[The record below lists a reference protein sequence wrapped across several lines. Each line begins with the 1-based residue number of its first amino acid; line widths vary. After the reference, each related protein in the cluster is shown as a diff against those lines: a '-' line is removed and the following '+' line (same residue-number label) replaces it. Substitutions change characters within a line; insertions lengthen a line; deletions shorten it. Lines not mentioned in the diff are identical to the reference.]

1 MRKITKESVNAF
13 LSGREYKGGNMRVSN
28 LTLMGKA
35 VTNNMYLHGNL
46 IATINPEKTKML
58 ISNRGW
64 FTATTKERL
73 NALPNVRIVQKNWD
87 WYLNG
92 KKWDGKTIEINL

>member
-13 LSGREYKGGNMRVSN
+13 LSGKEYKGGNMRVSN
-28 LTLMGKA
+28 LTFNGQ
-35 VTNNMYLHGNL
+35 NFSNMYLHGNL
-46 IATINPEKTKML
+46 IATINPEKTKIL

-92 KKWDGKTIEINL
+92 KVWDGKTIEINL